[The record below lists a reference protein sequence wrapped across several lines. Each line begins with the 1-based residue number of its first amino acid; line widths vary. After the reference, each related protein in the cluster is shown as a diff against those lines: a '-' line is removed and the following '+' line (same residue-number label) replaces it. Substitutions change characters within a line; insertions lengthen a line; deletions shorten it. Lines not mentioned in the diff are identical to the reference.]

1 MKTESAGRIL
11 GMYVD
16 MSKQGLA
23 NCRPCYVIAFN
34 DGTVVMANASTAAAK
49 ATREE
54 LPPVT
59 LPGITAEQL
68 ETIVATATGTAQPA
82 KGVRS

>member
-1 MKTESAGRIL
+1 MSIESAGRVL

-16 MSKQGLA
+16 MSRQGLA

-34 DGTVVMANASTAAAK
+34 DGTVVMANASAAAAK
-49 ATREE
+49 ATLEE

-59 LPGITAEQL
+59 IPGITAEQL
-68 ETIVATATGTAQPA
+68 ETIVATATGAAQPA

>member
-1 MKTESAGRIL
+1 MKTESAGRVL

-23 NCRPCYVIAFN
+23 NCRPCYVIARN

-49 ATREE
+49 ATLEE

-59 LPGITAEQL
+59 IPGLTAEQL
-68 ETIVATATGTAQPA
+68 ETAVAAATGTA
-82 KGVRS
+82 